1 MKIICRKFKQN
12 PKPQNVKV
20 FSKKTAVVL
29 TLSAAVL
36 IIHFA
41 SGNVPDVLQSVFAVS
56 SSNYSET
63 EYATSNIYPDEPLTV
78 DDDLTDVFLDAEE
91 IDSGVSATYD
101 GKLDIPANV
110 RLDKIDFG
118 SDFCK
123 PLDSARVTSLFDY
136 RVNPVTGRYVFHTG
150 IDLGAAQGANIY
162 AMQSGSVIRATYDSG
177 YGYFVVI
184 EHSSGI
190 RTLYAHCSKLK
201 VKAGQKVT
209 QGQVIALVGS
219 TGNSTG
225 PHLHLEFRKNN
236 QRYDPEWVI
245 GGIYN

>member
-1 MKIICRKFKQN
+1 MKIICRKFKSN
-12 PKPQNVKV
+12 ETKRGLKILSKKSIAV
-20 FSKKTAVVL
+20 FSAIAAAL
-29 TLSAAVL
+29 IMYSA
-36 IIHFA
+36 IQ
-41 SGNVPDVLQSVFAVS
+41 SQPDALQSVFAVS
-56 SSNYSET
+56 NSNHSDIGYT
-63 EYATSNIYPDEPLTV
+63 INADQPLTV
-78 DDDLTDVFLDAEE
+78 DDDLTDVFLDGEE
-91 IDSGVSATYD
+91 IDSGVSAVYD
-101 GKLDIPANV
+101 GELDIPTNV

-150 IDLGAAQGANIY
+150 IDLGAAQGSNIY
-162 AMQSGSVIRATYDSG
+162 AMLGGRVVRAAYDSG

-184 EHSSGI
+184 EHSNGI

-201 VKAGQKVT
+201 VKAGETVNK
-209 QGQVIALVGS
+209 GQVIALVGS

>member
-1 MKIICRKFKQN
+1 MYELKIICRKFKSN
-12 PKPQNVKV
+12 EKKHGLKII
-20 FSKKTAVVL
+20 SKKPAVAFAAVAAAL
-29 TLSAAVL
+29 MLYSAAQPL
-36 IIHFA
+36 
-41 SGNVPDVLQSVFAVS
+41 PDTLQNVFAVS
-56 SSNYSET
+56 SSNYSDT
-63 EYATSNIYPDEPLTV
+63 GYMIDTNEPLTV
-78 DDDLTDVFLDAEE
+78 DDDLTDVFLDGEE

-101 GKLDIPANV
+101 GELDIPANV

-123 PLDSARVTSLFDY
+123 PLDSAKVTSLFDY

-162 AMQSGSVIRATYDSG
+162 AMLGGKVIRAAYDSG

-184 EHSSGI
+184 EHSNGI

-201 VKAGQKVT
+201 VKAGDTVKK
-209 QGQVIALVGS
+209 GQVIALVGS

-245 GGIYN
+245 GGMYN